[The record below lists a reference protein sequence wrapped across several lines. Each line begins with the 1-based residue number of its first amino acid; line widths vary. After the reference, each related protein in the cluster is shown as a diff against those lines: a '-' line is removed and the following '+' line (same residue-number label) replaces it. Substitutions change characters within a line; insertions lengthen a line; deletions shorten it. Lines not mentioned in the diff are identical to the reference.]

1 MLTIEDFKS
10 DFQHLIVRNAK
21 IQEVLNHIKEHYK
34 HIEEECLTYINYEKK
49 VLIYSLEYTKQEVRD
64 KMTYNDC
71 IKEVYNAQS
80 IEDICLTVR
89 SAMLQEAED
98 MKDDFVEQLL
108 VKRLEFYAE
117 LLKVK

>member
-49 VLIYSLEYTKQEVRD
+49 L
-64 KMTYNDC
+64 
-71 IKEVYNAQS
+71 
-80 IEDICLTVR
+80 
-89 SAMLQEAED
+89 
-98 MKDDFVEQLL
+98 
-108 VKRLEFYAE
+108 
-117 LLKVK
+117 